1 MGKPKKCDYRP
12 NPFISYSTSA
22 QSSTTSTTQPPID
35 YSSYIQIPISGST
48 CPTTTT
54 TTTTTTST
62 TLPPFDSDY
71 PCASYSFL
79 PSDTN
84 GAVITFAP
92 CDNNNSVNQVVL
104 GVIQRLDFCVERSA
118 PVSILSGNGRLVYN
132 GGCDRFVNI
141 VETTTTT
148 TTTTPPPISSC
159 FNNWNENTSVS
170 VSNTIYGEDS
180 QYSLVASTE
189 NNIAFQLDLSNKKY
203 GYFWSVTFPFGVASF
218 NIGEK
223 IIITGSNTS
232 FNGTYI
238 LIDQGTNILPS
249 FPDIYVYKIACYS
262 DLERLSIPAI
272 IENTEY
278 LSEKLA
284 FYANIETCEQFPFNP
299 NFDNR
304 QILTI
309 SIDPPQQWLSIVN
322 SGKTIYIKITLCIII
337 DGYGTENCFDAGPI
351 IYFDKN
357 NYFRQEAIYR
367 YLDYS
372 IIAPLY
378 RNINIYYTR
387 FGYECDPIST
397 SEFKYKFQAYVLDNT
412 YLPSNIVES
421 NTYIST

>member
-12 NPFISYSTSA
+12 NPYISYSTPA

-148 TTTTPPPISSC
+148 TTLPPISDC
-159 FNNWNENTSVS
+159 FNWGGYSTFFSVG
-170 VSNTIYGEDS
+170 NTIYGENS
-180 QYSLVASTE
+180 QNQVVASVE
-189 NNIAFQLDLSNKKY
+189 NNIAFQLDLPNKKY
-203 GYFWSVTFPFGVASF
+203 GYFWSLMLPLGVGSF
-218 NIGEK
+218 NIGEN
-223 IIITGSNTS
+223 IIITGVFPNP
-232 FNGTYI
+232 NGTYV
-238 LIDQGTNILPS
+238 LIDQGTNILPAL
-249 FPDIYVYKIACYS
+249 PDTYVYKIACYS
-262 DLERLSIPAI
+262 DLETLSTPII
-272 IENTEY
+272 IENIESLY
-278 LSEKLA
+278 EPLV
-284 FYANIETCEQFPFNP
+284 FYNDKISCEQNV
-299 NFDNR
+299 NNNYDVR
-304 QILTI
+304 QRLTI
-309 SIDPPQQWLSIVN
+309 SIEPPQQWLNIIN
-322 SGKTIYIKITLCIII
+322 SGKTIYIKTLRCNFI
-337 DGYGTENCFDAGPI
+337 DSYRTEDCFDFGPI
-351 IYFDKN
+351 IYFNQN
-357 NYFRQEAIYR
+357 NYFTQESIR
-367 YLDYS
+367 IFLNYS
-372 IIAPLY
+372 IFRPLY
-378 RNINIYYTR
+378 YDNVLTGYTK
-387 FGYECDPIST
+387 FGNECDLIST
-397 SEFKYKFQAYVLDNT
+397 SEFIYKFQAYVLDGT

-421 NTYIST
+421 NTYTSA